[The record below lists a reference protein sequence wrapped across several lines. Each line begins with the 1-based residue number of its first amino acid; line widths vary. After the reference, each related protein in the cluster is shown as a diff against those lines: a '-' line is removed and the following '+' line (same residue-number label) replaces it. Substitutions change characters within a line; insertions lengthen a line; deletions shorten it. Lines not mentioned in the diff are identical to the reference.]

1 MAKAMEA
8 PFSAG
13 LSGGGGMFRPSRSLY
28 PGSRSGPKTRYDLP
42 QRHKTYGNANE
53 LDTVLFSGSL
63 LQPEATAWGTAT
75 GPPSS
80 PGDLARSTPLGG
92 GRGAAPGEGSSL
104 ARTPERDFTFTLSF
118 GLRAYGSSFRATLTK
133 AASQRC
139 VVAVSGD
146 NCSAHPPLDH
156 FKVLNLSP
164 VASLSEITEAYHQQ
178 ALRWLPEYDLEE
190 PEVAEKTFEEVLGA
204 YQMIA
209 RQLKDRPVLPEL
221 GELRQRAAPAERNLP
236 ELPLIND
243 RNDVHGIAVLG
254 GKSSGKT
261 TLICSLLAA
270 LEGKYPHSHA
280 FRDKL
285 REMPVHGNSW
295 EFPERDVLYVSG
307 ETKQM
312 RVVLTDTPP
321 AGVKSREEQPLCATV
336 SPNSALHYSA
346 VPSWMRIILR
356 SGNLPHYAVLFVI
369 DSTAPPLWEDFQ
381 RSREL
386 ARLLAV
392 LKRSQYTVI
401 IAVTKLLQLREDRL
415 REAAYGS
422 EHNGEVGKDPRSSYE
437 SFVSRY
443 IDKVC
448 ACIQARA
455 AENDW
460 TFADADAPAFPL
472 PNSSIFDVPTWTS
485 VTDHQAWQGRRGT
498 PELPNFRY
506 INSQLT
512 RTGFRGV

>member
-1 MAKAMEA
+1 
-8 PFSAG
+8 
-13 LSGGGGMFRPSRSLY
+13 MFRPSRSLY

-63 LQPEATAWGTAT
+63 LQPEVTAWGTAT

-92 GRGAAPGEGSSL
+92 GRGVATGEGSSL
-104 ARTPERDFTFTLSF
+104 
-118 GLRAYGSSFRATLTK
+118 
-133 AASQRC
+133 
-139 VVAVSGD
+139 
-146 NCSAHPPLDH
+146 
-156 FKVLNLSP
+156 
-164 VASLSEITEAYHQQ
+164 
-178 ALRWLPEYDLEE
+178 
-190 PEVAEKTFEEVLGA
+190 
-204 YQMIA
+204 
-209 RQLKDRPVLPEL
+209 VLPEL
-221 GELRQRAAPAERNLP
+221 GELRQRALPADRNLP

-336 SPNSALHYSA
+336 SPNSTLHYSA

-485 VTDHQAWQGRRGT
+485 ITDHQAWQSRRGT

-512 RTGFRGV
+512 RLLGALCKRSSSAFP